1 MQLFYQPD
9 LSESHCWL
17 TEDESRHCIKVL
29 RKREGEVIAVTDG
42 NGFFYDCM
50 ITKANALKCELE
62 IQAKRAEPKKSFR
75 IHLAIAPT
83 KNPDRL
89 EWLIEKVTELGVD
102 EITLIDCDHSERSF
116 LKTERLLKVAISA
129 MKQSQKATLP
139 VINGLSNFSSILD
152 NTADQKFIAY
162 VDHSNPQHLLH
173 EVIKEKSY
181 LICIG
186 PEGDF
191 SKEELESAMN
201 KGFVKVSL
209 GDSRLR
215 TETAGMA
222 ACCLLNA
229 MQVSSR

>member
-1 MQLFYQPD
+1 VQLFFQPD
-9 LSESHCWL
+9 LSKKHCWL
-17 TEDESRHCIKVL
+17 TEDESKHCVKVL

-42 NGFFYDCM
+42 NGFFYDCI
-50 ITKANALKCELE
+50 ITKADTQKCEFK
-62 IQAKRAEPKKSFR
+62 IQEKRAELKKSFS

-89 EWLIEKVTELGVD
+89 EWLVEKATELGVD

-116 LKTERLLKVAISA
+116 IKTERLLKVAISA
-129 MKQSQKATLP
+129 MKQSQKASLP
-139 VINGLSNFSSILD
+139 IINPLNSFSSILE

-162 VDHSNPQHLLH
+162 VDHSNPKHLLH
-173 EVIKEKSY
+173 EAIKEKSY

-191 SKEELESAMN
+191 SKEELESAMS

-222 ACCLLNA
+222 ACCLLNGINA
-229 MQVSSR
+229 

>member
-1 MQLFYQPD
+1 VQLFYQPD
-9 LSESHCWL
+9 LSQNHCWL
-17 TEDESRHCIKVL
+17 TEDESKHCVKVL
-29 RKREGEVIAVTDG
+29 RKREGEVIAITDG
-42 NGFFYDCM
+42 KGFFYDGI
-50 ITKANALKCELE
+50 ITKANAQRCEFE
-62 IQAKRAEPKKSFR
+62 IQEKREESKKSFR

-89 EWLIEKVTELGVD
+89 EWLIEKATELGVD

-116 LKTERLLKVAISA
+116 IKTERLLKVAISA

-139 VINGLSNFSSILD
+139 VINPLSRFPSILGK
-152 NTADQKFIAY
+152 TADQKFIAY
-162 VDHSNPQHLLH
+162 VDYSNPKHLMD
-173 EVIKEKSY
+173 EVTRGKSY

-191 SKEELESAMN
+191 SKAELTSAIN
-201 KGFVKVSL
+201 EGFVKVSL

-229 MQVSSR
+229 LQVSNG

>member
-9 LSESHCWL
+9 LSENHCWL
-17 TEDESRHCIKVL
+17 TEDESRHCVKVL
-29 RKREGEVIAVTDG
+29 RKREGEVIVVTDG
-42 NGFFYDCM
+42 NGFFYDCL
-50 ITKANALKCELE
+50 ITKANAQQCEFE
-62 IQAKRAEPKKSFR
+62 IQEKRAETKKSFR

-89 EWLIEKVTELGVD
+89 EWLIEKATELGVD

-116 LKTERLLKVAISA
+116 IKTERLMKVAISA

-139 VINGLSNFSSILD
+139 VINPLQEFSSILD
-152 NTADQKFIAY
+152 HQADQKFIAY
-162 VDHSNPQHLLH
+162 VDHSNPKHLLH
-173 EVIKEKSY
+173 EAIKEKSY

-191 SKEELESAMN
+191 SKEELASALS
-201 KGFVKVSL
+201 KHFIKVSL
-209 GDSRLR
+209 GESRLR

-229 MQVSSR
+229 IQVSGN

>member
-1 MQLFYQPD
+1 MQLFFQPD
-9 LSESHCWL
+9 LSENHCWL
-17 TEDESRHCIKVL
+17 TEEESRHCVKVL
-29 RKREGEVIAVTDG
+29 RKREGEAIVVTDG
-42 NGFFYDCM
+42 CGFFYDCI
-50 ITKANALKCELE
+50 ITKANTQKCEFK
-62 IQAKRAEPKKSFR
+62 IQEKRAEPKKLFR

-89 EWLIEKVTELGVD
+89 EWLVEKATELGVD
-102 EITLIDCDHSERSF
+102 EITLIDGDHSERSF
-116 LKTERLLKVAISA
+116 IKTERLLKVAISA

-139 VINGLSNFSSILD
+139 IINPLKKFSSILD
-152 NTADQKFIAY
+152 YQADQKFIAY
-162 VDHSNPQHLLH
+162 VDHSNPKHLLH
-173 EVIKEKSY
+173 EAIKEKSY

-191 SKEELESAMN
+191 SQAELASAIGA
-201 KGFVKVSL
+201 GFVKVSL

-229 MQVSSR
+229 IQVSV

>member
-9 LSESHCWL
+9 LTENNCWL

-29 RKREGEVIAVTDG
+29 RKREGDAITITDG
-42 NGFFYDCM
+42 NGYYYDCI
-50 ITKANALKCELE
+50 ITKANAHKCEFT
-62 IQAKRAEPKKSFR
+62 IQEKRAVPIKTYR

-89 EWLIEKVTELGVD
+89 EWLVEKATEFGID
-102 EITLIDCDHSERSF
+102 EISLMDCDHGERSF
-116 LKTERLLKVAISA
+116 IKTERLLKVAVSA

-139 VINGLSNFSSILD
+139 RINPIRKFSDILTIEA
-152 NTADQKFIAY
+152 NQRFIAY
-162 VDHSNPQHLLH
+162 VDHSNPNHLWQ
-173 EVIKEKSY
+173 EATKGKNY

-191 SKEELESAMN
+191 SSEELSAAL
-201 KGFVKVSL
+201 KAGFIKVSL

-229 MQVSSR
+229 LQI

>member
-1 MQLFYQPD
+1 MQLFYQPE
-9 LSESHCWL
+9 LANNHCWL
-17 TEDESRHCIKVL
+17 TEDESKHCIKVL
-29 RKREGEVIAVTDG
+29 RKREGEVIVVTDG
-42 NGFFYDCM
+42 HGFFYDCI
-50 ITKANALKCELE
+50 ITRANAQRCEFDIRE
-62 IQAKRAEPKKSFR
+62 KQAEAKKLFR

-89 EWLIEKVTELGVD
+89 EWLIEKATEFGID

-116 LKTERLLKVAISA
+116 IKTERLVKVAISA

-139 VINGLSNFSSILD
+139 IINPLQEFSSILD
-152 NTADQKFIAY
+152 YPAEQKFIAY
-162 VDHSNPQHLLH
+162 VDHSNPKHLLH
-173 EVIKEKSY
+173 EAIKEKSY

-191 SKEELESAMN
+191 SKEELASALSRH
-201 KGFVKVSL
+201 FIKVSL

-229 MQVSSR
+229 IQVSVD

>member
-1 MQLFYQPD
+1 MQLFFQPD
-9 LSESHCWL
+9 LSENHCWL
-17 TEDESRHCIKVL
+17 TEDESKHCVKVL

-42 NGFFYDCM
+42 NGFFYDCI
-50 ITKANALKCELE
+50 ITKANIQRCEFE
-62 IQAKRAEPKKSFR
+62 IQEKRAEAKKSFR

-89 EWLIEKVTELGVD
+89 EWLIEKATELGID

-116 LKTERLLKVAISA
+116 IKAERLLKVAISA
-129 MKQSQKATLP
+129 MKQSQKASLP
-139 VINGLSNFSSILD
+139 IINPLNSFSSILE

-162 VDHSNPQHLLH
+162 VDYSNPKHLLH
-173 EVIKEKSY
+173 EAIKKRSY

-191 SKEELESAMN
+191 SKEELESAMS

-215 TETAGMA
+215 TETAGIA

-229 MQVSSR
+229 INA